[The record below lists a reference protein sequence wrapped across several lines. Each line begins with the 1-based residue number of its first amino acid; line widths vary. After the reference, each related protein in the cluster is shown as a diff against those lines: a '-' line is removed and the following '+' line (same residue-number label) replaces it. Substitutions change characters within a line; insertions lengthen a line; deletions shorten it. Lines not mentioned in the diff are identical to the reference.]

1 MQPSL
6 NSAAFMYLLCN
17 YFFFPLYSSETVNFA
32 RPFARRAA
40 NTRRPFFVAILSRK
54 PCLFFL
60 FLLEGWN
67 VLFIVLY
74 FYMFFCPKVLYVIQL
89 AKLLFF
95 FVLAKILTGN
105 FPRFDYLPLFF
116 VAQWD
121 GVGLFCAICFS
132 FAIFSLSLNMV

>member
-1 MQPSL
+1 MWL
-6 NSAAFMYLLCN
+6 FGN

-74 FYMFFCPKVLYVIQL
+74 FYMFLVQKVLYAIQL
-89 AKLLFF
+89 AKLLLFF
-95 FVLAKILTGN
+95 RMAKILAGN
-105 FPRFDYLPLFF
+105 FTP
-116 VAQWD
+116 
-121 GVGLFCAICFS
+121 FCI
-132 FAIFSLSLNMV
+132 